1 MFWMFL
7 NVFYSPPLLFFLNK
21 KVCIMNMN
29 RPFIK
34 AMLLN
39 EYVKHVLFN
48 SKLEYVMIQFRLHNI
63 HISDQTQLAIINMPL

>member
-1 MFWMFL
+1 
-7 NVFYSPPLLFFLNK
+7 
-21 KVCIMNMN
+21 MNMN